1 MTLFPVILPVA
12 EVGHKL
18 SGREKVARLSK
29 ISREALR
36 LSAEKS
42 GVILGELLKDEN
54 DVPCPFDGNYWS
66 LAHKSKYVTAV
77 VSKEKIGIDIE
88 EIKPQSESIF
98 SLVASDEEWE
108 LSKDK
113 SWDTFSRY
121 WTAKEATLKAI
132 GIGISGL
139 KACRIIS
146 VPDENHIVLD
156 YRGRFFQVEQLYYKN
171 HIISV
176 LKDDNEIEWIIA
188 EDFTYCRLMETAH
201 G

>member
-1 MTLFPVILPVA
+1 MTLFPVILTVA

-18 SGREKVARLSK
+18 SGREKVARLSR

-66 LAHKSKYVTAV
+66 LSHKSKYVTAV

-88 EIKPQSESIF
+88 EIKPRSESIF
-98 SLVASDEEWE
+98 SHVASDGEWE
-108 LSKDK
+108 LSKDR
-113 SWDTFSRY
+113 SWDTFFRY

-132 GIGISGL
+132 GIGIGGL
-139 KACRIIS
+139 KTCRVIS
-146 VPDENHIVLD
+146 VPDENHIVLE
-156 YRGRFFQVEQLYYKN
+156 YRDRFFRVEQLHYKN

-188 EDFTYCRLMETAH
+188 EDFSYY
-201 G
+201 

>member
-1 MTLFPVILPVA
+1 MTLFPVVLPVA

-18 SGREKVARLSK
+18 SGKEKVARLSM

-36 LSAEKS
+36 LSVGKS
-42 GVILGELLKDEN
+42 GVTLGELRKDEN

-66 LAHKSKYVTAV
+66 LSHKSKYVTAV
-77 VSKEKIGIDIE
+77 VSKQKIGIDIE
-88 EIKPQSESIF
+88 EIKPRSESIF
-98 SLVASDEEWE
+98 GLVASDEEWE

-113 SWDTFSRY
+113 SWHTFFSY

-132 GIGISGL
+132 GIGIRGL
-139 KACRIIS
+139 RACRIIC

-156 YRGRFFQVEQLYYKN
+156 YRDRFFLVEQLYYKN

-176 LKDDNEIEWIIA
+176 LRDDNEIEWIIP
-188 EDFTYCRLMETAH
+188 EGFRYY
-201 G
+201 

>member
-1 MTLFPVILPVA
+1 MTLFPVILPVV

-18 SGREKVARLSK
+18 SGKEKVARLSR

-66 LAHKSKYVTAV
+66 LSHKSKYVTAV

-88 EIKPQSESIF
+88 EIKPRSESIF

-108 LSKDK
+108 LGKDR
-113 SWDTFSRY
+113 SWDTFFRY
-121 WTAKEATLKAI
+121 WTAKEATLKAVGI
-132 GIGISGL
+132 GIGGL
-139 KACRIIS
+139 KTCRVVSI
-146 VPDENHIVLD
+146 PDENHIVLG
-156 YRGRFFQVEQLYYKN
+156 YRDRLFRVEQLYYKN

-188 EDFTYCRLMETAH
+188 EDFSYC
-201 G
+201 